1 MVTLVLHGRRGT
13 SFTGCVLTLAVL
25 AVVAWY
31 GGHIG
36 LVYWREYQLLDEMKV
51 NARHASGLP
60 DATIRSRLDLKV
72 REGFG
77 PDRTMVFNISRPGG
91 RESMLIETE
100 YRDSVALPLF
110 RRGFPFHLRVQHP

>member
-1 MVTLVLHGRRGT
+1 MVTLVLQGRRGT
-13 SFTGCVLTLAVL
+13 SFTGCVVTLVVL

-31 GGHIG
+31 GSHIG

-72 REGFG
+72 REVFG
-77 PDRTMVFNISRPGG
+77 PDRTMVFNISRPHG
-91 RESMLIETE
+91 RESMLIETD

-110 RRGFPFHLRVQHP
+110 QRGFPFRLRVQNF